1 MTAINPQQLE
11 SILKRDLPLGLELL
25 RRMVEINSFSTNREG
40 VNRLGALTA
49 EAFALFGFQS
59 KFVASTNT
67 SYGDHLVLT
76 KKGTSTKTVGL
87 ITHLD
92 TVFPPEEEQRNQF
105 FWRPEGNRIYG
116 PGTMDIKG
124 GTLMIYLVLKALK
137 ETAPALFES
146 ITWKVL
152 ANSSEEVLSHDFG
165 ALCLRELGTDTLG
178 ALVFECE
185 GRVGTTAALVVAR
198 KGRATFRVTVE
209 GRAAHA
215 GGRHHHGANA
225 IVQMALT
232 LQRIATFTDYEREL
246 TFNIGTVS
254 GGTVINRV
262 PHQAVAELEMRA
274 FDSPIYNSGK
284 QLLLALNGPGEIKAA
299 DDGYETQVKVEVLH
313 ESPPWPR
320 NEKSDKLFAVFQ
332 ETARSLGHI
341 VVPQQRGGL
350 SDGNL
355 ICHAVP
361 TLDGLGPWGE
371 NDHCSERTPDG
382 SKDQE
387 YVEVSSFIPKAML
400 NVISILKLCQ

>member
-1 MTAINPQQLE
+1 LSTVNPQQLE
-11 SILKRDLPLGLELL
+11 SLLKRELPLGLELL
-25 RRMVEINSFSTNREG
+25 RRMVEINSFSTNKEG
-40 VNRLGALTA
+40 VNRLGAFTA
-49 EAFALFGFQS
+49 DAFAPLGFE
-59 KFVASTNT
+59 ASYFPSATAA
-67 SYGDHLVLT
+67 YGDHLVLT
-76 KKGTSTKTVGL
+76 KKGTGAKTVAL

-137 ETAPALFES
+137 EVAPGIFES

-165 ALCLRELGTDTLG
+165 ELCLRELGSNTLG

-225 IVQMALT
+225 IVQMAKT
-232 LQRIATFTDYEREL
+232 IQRIAALTDYEREL
-246 TFNIGTVS
+246 TFNVGTVT

-262 PHQAVAELEMRA
+262 PHQAIAELEMRA
-274 FDSPIYNSGK
+274 FDKPTYESGK
-284 QLLLALNGPGEIKAA
+284 QSILALNGPGEIRAA
-299 DDGYETQVKVEVLH
+299 EDGYACRVGVEVLH

-320 NEKSDKLFAVFQ
+320 NECSDRLFALFQ
-332 ETARSLGHI
+332 ETARTLGHI
-341 VVPQQRGGL
+341 VVPQRRGGL

-371 NDHCSERTPDG
+371 NDHCSERSPDG

-387 YVEVSSFIPKAML
+387 YVEVTSFVPKAML
-400 NVISILKLCQ
+400 NVLSILKLCE